1 VLTLIRALADVFHEI
16 SINLKER
23 LFLLENRM
31 NAEAIK
37 STMKCTREFFEGS
50 DLEKRLTLFL
60 TQNLSPQKIPC
71 KKIVAFGGYS
81 MSLARFEKHGV
92 QDGSYYKDWDPLRY
106 QIEHAA
112 VMSIHKT
119 LEKIYNT
126 KLPVFLQDLNYTQ
139 SDRRAA
145 SEFEKPMKIVNGDFG
160 FQEGWVEI
168 DESTFFIDLSAKVD
182 GFYRQ
187 LFEFTRPAAIFSVL
201 GYIPRPETDW
211 RKAPFVFHLQG
222 EYDGVVVRQKKNGPK
237 RDYPGL
243 GM

>member
-1 VLTLIRALADVFHEI
+1 
-16 SINLKER
+16 
-23 LFLLENRM
+23 M

-50 DLEKRLTLFL
+50 DLEKRITLLLTR
-60 TQNLSPQKIPC
+60 NLSPQKMPC
-71 KKIVAFGGYS
+71 KKIVAFGGYA
-81 MSLARFEKHGV
+81 MSLARSEKHGV
-92 QDGSYYKDWDPLRY
+92 LGGSYYRDWDPLRY

-119 LEKIYNT
+119 LERIYNT

-145 SEFEKPMKIVNGDFG
+145 SEFEKPMKIVNGYFG

-168 DESTFFIDLSAKVD
+168 DESTFFIDLTTNVD

-201 GYIPRPETDW
+201 EYIPRPETDW

-222 EYDGVVVRQKKNGPK
+222 EYDGAVVRQKKDGPK